1 MTMKCVN
8 TLNAKLNP
16 ICHLLTLLGAHH
28 ILHVSRIRVKKS
40 CISNVVD
47 GTDDDDMLWDDSEEE
62 GNVRSECEE
71 DEDGDS
77 DIDW

>member
-1 MTMKCVN
+1 MSIIKAWPCISPEMTMKCVN

-28 ILHVSRIRVKKS
+28 ILNISRLRVKKS

-47 GTDDDDMLWDDSEEE
+47 GTDDDDDDMLWDDS
-62 GNVRSECEE
+62 
-71 DEDGDS
+71 
-77 DIDW
+77 